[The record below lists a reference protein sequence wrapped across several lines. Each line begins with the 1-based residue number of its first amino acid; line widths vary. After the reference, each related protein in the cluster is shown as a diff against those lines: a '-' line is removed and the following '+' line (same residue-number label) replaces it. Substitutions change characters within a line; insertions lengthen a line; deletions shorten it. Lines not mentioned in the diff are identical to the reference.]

1 MGNQPIKINRLLLT
15 IIILTVVTTFND
27 LKVLAQT
34 TEQDPEVITTN
45 ASLSVKVAPGELLP
59 VSVKLANFGGGSK
72 VDVLVQYEILDDSGN
87 SIYSSN
93 ETVAVETTA
102 SFVKTIQIPN
112 STREGTYTARTSV
125 VYDGQLVPATTQ
137 FTFQVELKIIGLF
150 KSDLIIYGGI
160 TLIIG
165 FIMAIFG
172 YALVKKR
179 SLTRYTPFDY
189 SNISKDQRVFYE
201 LISDTIMQ
209 MRQRV
214 GDEALRIAMQT
225 KGLVIDENTGR
236 VLEFTEKPSKVIAQL
251 VSGYEE
257 VLGQKVSFTLRNN

>member
-125 VYDGQLVPATTQ
+125 VYDGQLVPATT
-137 FTFQVELKIIGLF
+137 
-150 KSDLIIYGGI
+150 
-160 TLIIG
+160 
-165 FIMAIFG
+165 
-172 YALVKKR
+172 
-179 SLTRYTPFDY
+179 
-189 SNISKDQRVFYE
+189 
-201 LISDTIMQ
+201 
-209 MRQRV
+209 
-214 GDEALRIAMQT
+214 
-225 KGLVIDENTGR
+225 
-236 VLEFTEKPSKVIAQL
+236 
-251 VSGYEE
+251 
-257 VLGQKVSFTLRNN
+257 